1 MKTEFGLFL
10 NFQISISHIHALLT
24 CFDCLFVFRIEFAS
38 FLGKPIGF
46 PWPESCYAMI
56 RVSGIDLGFLYTGKI
71 GQQDLY
77 H

>member
-24 CFDCLFVFRIEFAS
+24 CFDCLFVFRIKLAS

-56 RVSGIDLGFLYTGKI
+56 RVSVDELGFHLIGKI
-71 GQQDLY
+71 GPQDLY